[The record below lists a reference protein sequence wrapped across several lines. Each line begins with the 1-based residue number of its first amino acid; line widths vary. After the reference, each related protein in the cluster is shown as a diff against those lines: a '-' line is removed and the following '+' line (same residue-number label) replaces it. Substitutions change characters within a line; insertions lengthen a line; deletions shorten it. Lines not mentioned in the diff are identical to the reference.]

1 LGSTGLGA
9 EELPNENPD
18 DGAAGFSESGFGV
31 DDEPKENP
39 DEGAGALVSVS
50 DFGADEEPNENPDE
64 GAGVLDSESALG
76 AVEEPN
82 ENPDD
87 GAEAGDGDGAAA
99 SLLFDCEDDPK
110 EKDEAEG
117 PLGDPLGGTAAP
129 KANAVDGEVF
139 GCLAPK
145 ENENDLAGVDAS
157 SVGLEGAGDS
167 SFFSAEAAW
176 PKLNPDPPEGVS
188 FFSFEASFAG

>member
-1 LGSTGLGA
+1 VEVDVEPNAKPEEAGWSLGSTDLGA

-18 DGAAGFSESGFGV
+18 DGAAGLSESGFGF

-50 DFGADEEPNENPDE
+50 DLGADEEPNENPVEE
-64 GAGVLDSESALG
+64 GAGVLDSVSDLG

-82 ENPDD
+82 ENPDV
-87 GAEAGDGDGAAA
+87 GAEAGDGDGAGT

-167 SFFSAEAAW
+167 SSFSAGA
-176 PKLNPDPPEGVS
+176 D
-188 FFSFEASFAG
+188 

>member
-1 LGSTGLGA
+1 MVMDVDVEPKENPEEAGLGSTDLGA

-18 DGAAGFSESGFGV
+18 DGAAGFSESGFGA
-31 DDEPKENP
+31 DEDPNEKP
-39 DEGAGALVSVS
+39 DEGAGALASVS
-50 DFGADEEPNENPDE
+50 DFAADEEPNENPDE
-64 GAGVLDSESALG
+64 GAGVLDSVSDLA

-87 GAEAGDGDGAAA
+87 GAETGDGDGAGA
-99 SLLFDCEDDPK
+99 SLLFDCEDEPK

-129 KANAVDGEVF
+129 KANAVEGEVL
-139 GCLAPK
+139 GCLAPN
-145 ENENDLAGVDAS
+145 ENENDFAGVDVS

-167 SFFSAEAAW
+167 SFFSAEA
-176 PKLNPDPPEGVS
+176 G
-188 FFSFEASFAG
+188 